1 MINDM
6 AYKRF
11 KIALSKGWALIVCSL
26 SVVVLAITGCRSKKA
41 NKTVQ
46 ENFNEDV
53 PLEEALDETL
63 VSRSRTDMVPIAELS
78 GDSKETKAMIQQ
90 VNTLKKELSD
100 RMNSVIYGPPE
111 VMQRRAEE
119 NRQMR
124 AQIDSLS
131 NEINKSRQK

>member
-1 MINDM
+1 M
-6 AYKRF
+6 AYRRF
-11 KIALSKGWALIVCSL
+11 KITLSKGWTLIVCSL
-26 SVVVLAITGCRSKKA
+26 SVAVLAITGCRSKKVD
-41 NKTVQ
+41 KTAQ
-46 ENFNEDV
+46 EDYADDV
-53 PLEEALDETL
+53 PLEDALDETL
-63 VSRSRTDMVPIAELS
+63 VSRSRTDMVPIVELS

>member
-1 MINDM
+1 M

-11 KIALSKGWALIVCSL
+11 RIALSKGWTLIVCSFT
-26 SVVVLAITGCRSKKA
+26 VAILAITGCRSKKV
-41 NKTVQ
+41 NKTAQ
-46 ENFNEDV
+46 EDPAYEA
-53 PLEEALDETL
+53 PLEEALDESDI
-63 VSRSRTDMVPIAELS
+63 SRSRTDMTPIVELS

-131 NEINKSRQK
+131 NEINKARKK

>member
-1 MINDM
+1 M

-11 KIALSKGWALIVCSL
+11 RIALSRGWTLIVCSL
-26 SVVVLAITGCRSKKA
+26 SVLVLTITGCRSKKV
-41 NKTVQ
+41 NKAVQ
-46 ENFNEDV
+46 EDFADDA
-53 PLEEALDETL
+53 PLQEASDE
-63 VSRSRTDMVPIAELS
+63 SDIARSRTDMAPIIVLP
-78 GDSKETKAMIQQ
+78 GDSKETKAMIDQ
-90 VNTLKKELSD
+90 VNSLKDELSG

-131 NEINKSRQK
+131 NEINKARKK